1 MSKIKRNSFLCPQ
14 CRKLISRDEPRCP
27 YCGFSRP
34 GSRLKDNL
42 LTRGIV
48 NGEDLPRLI
57 IYVNVA
63 MYVISLV
70 INWRPPSLSMNPLG
84 FLTPDNRSLLELGA
98 TGAYPIDRYHRWW
111 TLITANYL
119 HGGLL
124 HIAFNMIALY
134 QLAPLVIHEYG
145 HQRMFILY
153 TLSGVAGYWISYW
166 AGVPF
171 TIGASAAVCGLLGAL
186 LYFGRSRGGTYGM
199 ALYKQV
205 GGWAVGI
212 FLFGLLVPGIN
223 NWAHGGGLL
232 TGILLGYLLGYR
244 ERRPVDFFQRTLFAG
259 CVLTTV
265 MGLGWAL
272 LSSIV

>member
-1 MSKIKRNSFLCPQ
+1 
-14 CRKLISRDEPRCP
+14 
-27 YCGFSRP
+27 
-34 GSRLKDNL
+34 
-42 LTRGIV
+42 
-48 NGEDLPRLI
+48 
-57 IYVNVA
+57 
-63 MYVISLV
+63 
-70 INWRPPSLSMNPLG
+70 
-84 FLTPDNRSLLELGA
+84 
-98 TGAYPIDRYHRWW
+98 
-111 TLITANYL
+111 
-119 HGGLL
+119 
-124 HIAFNMIALY
+124 
-134 QLAPLVIHEYG
+134 
-145 HQRMFILY
+145 
-153 TLSGVAGYWISYW
+153 
-166 AGVPF
+166 
-171 TIGASAAVCGLLGAL
+171 LGAL

-259 CVLTTV
+259 CVLITV